1 MVGAVPVSAPGQ
13 DAELDHQDAGGVD
26 GACEGV
32 TRPVHAQILPTK
44 QYTVQYSTVHPQLR
58 ATEQSHLELEM

>member
-26 GACEGV
+26 GAGEGV
-32 TRPVHAQILPTK
+32 TRPVHTQILPTK
-44 QYTVQYSTVHPQLR
+44 QYTVQYSTPP
-58 ATEQSHLELEM
+58 APSH